1 MYHVQSRW
9 PLLGQQIGRDMQ
21 LKNVLTGRKKRGT
34 RAIPHTKSR
43 RVEEGMLQNNG
54 NNQLAEGEKL
64 GLLYFKQKIQLSVE
78 RRGMLVKSQITYLKN
93 TYSRLCYNIFL
104 HG

>member
-1 MYHVQSRW
+1 MYVSRTEQVAST
-9 PLLGQQIGRDMQ
+9 GQQIGRDVQ

-54 NNQLAEGEKL
+54 NNQLAEGGKTGTPIFQTKNSTICRKKRNACQKLSCVFEKHL
-64 GLLYFKQKIQLSVE
+64 Q
-78 RRGMLVKSQITYLKN
+78 
-93 TYSRLCYNIFL
+93 
-104 HG
+104 